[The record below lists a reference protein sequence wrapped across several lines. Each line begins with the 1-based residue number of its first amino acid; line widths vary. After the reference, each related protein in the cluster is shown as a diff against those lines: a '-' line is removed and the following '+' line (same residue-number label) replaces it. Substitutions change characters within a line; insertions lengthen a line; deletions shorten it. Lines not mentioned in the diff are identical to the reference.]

1 MSQRLG
7 RLKEQVQELHRDVT
21 TQRGGSYSSYAARA
35 ETCLREGLSLE
46 ELLNRR
52 QTEME
57 RIKKLFESTWNE
69 HMRQV
74 RIEQEVF
81 QTQVREFLFSSSYS
95 YILYLSYTFIINL
108 YRMLCVCG

>member
-7 RLKEQVQELHRDVT
+7 RLKEQVQDLHRDVT
-21 TQRGGSYSSYAARA
+21 LQRGASYSSRA
-35 ETCLREGLSLE
+35 EAALREGLLLE
-46 ELLNRR
+46 DQLNRR
-52 QTEME
+52 QGEME

-81 QTQVREFLFSSSYS
+81 QTQVTKYISYLFKKIWNLHEAPGYQIENLTPFLF
-95 YILYLSYTFIINL
+95 IISQ
-108 YRMLCVCG
+108 